1 VIPLRAALCQGA
13 NRSSYTIPKGVEIL
27 DLHPVDVIISLIN
40 ITVLFLLLRMILWKH
55 VIRFLSERANRV
67 RSDMDDAEQRR
78 LEVDALRLEYDE
90 KLGSIEERG
99 RDLMLESRQRADEEA
114 DRILRETKETAN
126 GILRDAQNRITIEK
140 QQALEEAELD
150 IARLATDMAARIL
163 EREVSESD
171 NVKVV
176 DEFFRE

>member
-1 VIPLRAALCQGA
+1 M
-13 NRSSYTIPKGVEIL
+13 
-27 DLHPVDVIISLIN
+27 DFHPEDVIISLIN

-55 VIRFLSERANRV
+55 VIRFLAEREKRV
-67 RSDMDDAEQRR
+67 RSDMDDVEQRR

-90 KLGSIEERG
+90 KLESIEERG

-126 GILRDAQNRITIEK
+126 DILRDAENRIVIEK